1 MNIQINPEKQFQ
13 RIEGFGASGAWWA
26 QIVGGW
32 EHIDPA
38 RGKPG
43 RAPRSVNTLLFFLF
57 VFH

>member
-13 RIEGFGASGAWWA
+13 RIEGFGPAARWA

-38 RGKPG
+38 SGKPV
-43 RAPRSVNTLLFFLF
+43 RAPRSVNTLLF
-57 VFH
+57 